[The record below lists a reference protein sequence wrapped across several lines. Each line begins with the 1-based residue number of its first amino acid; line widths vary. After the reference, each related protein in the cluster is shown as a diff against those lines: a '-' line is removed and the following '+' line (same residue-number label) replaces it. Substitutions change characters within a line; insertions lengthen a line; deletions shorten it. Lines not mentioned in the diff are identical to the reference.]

1 MKIALISC
9 YNEGEANSEYTKS
22 LEKEMIAQGHSVEI
36 LVLPFNVLGKTSPA
50 AQKQA
55 DAIIKA
61 YAKRLDNFDFV
72 SIHYE
77 FLLFGCKAKD
87 VLRRV
92 LWLVKACKPH
102 RFSIIF
108 HNFPEG
114 KVYSS
119 LTLKLYKYINKATL
133 RSITQTIFHAVDN
146 NKGLAIVHTFRQ
158 QHFIK
163 LCCPKLKTIVMP
175 LRYEQNDKAKNLI
188 QNFSKNNFI
197 EEKHLSLPKN
207 VKVISIVGTLHPHK
221 DNISV
226 IQALKLLPDN
236 YHLFFFGG
244 MHKLAFS
251 VSPTG
256 LPHIAKA
263 QELVCDLGLEDRVHF
278 MGYQETTEDFQNAC
292 LFSDYIVMP
301 YMENGEGASASAY
314 TALELCH
321 HVFCSRNNCFE
332 ELNLFCTKV
341 GIGSCTFQYDMGNYM
356 ELAEKIKSL
365 PNEKRILENRLK
377 FLECYSITENA
388 QRCIG
393 L

>member
-1 MKIALISC
+1 
-9 YNEGEANSEYTKS
+9 
-22 LEKEMIAQGHSVEI
+22 
-36 LVLPFNVLGKTSPA
+36 
-50 AQKQA
+50 
-55 DAIIKA
+55 
-61 YAKRLDNFDFV
+61 
-72 SIHYE
+72 
-77 FLLFGCKAKD
+77 
-87 VLRRV
+87 
-92 LWLVKACKPH
+92 
-102 RFSIIF
+102 
-108 HNFPEG
+108 
-114 KVYSS
+114 
-119 LTLKLYKYINKATL
+119 
-133 RSITQTIFHAVDN
+133 
-146 NKGLAIVHTFRQ
+146 
-158 QHFIK
+158 
-163 LCCPKLKTIVMP
+163 MP
-175 LRYEQNDKAKNLI
+175 LRYERNDKAKNLI
-188 QNFSKNNFI
+188 QNFSKIDFI

-207 VKVISIVGTLHPHK
+207 VKIVSVVGTLHPHK

-226 IQALKLLPDN
+226 IHALKLLPDN

-251 VSPTG
+251 VAPAG
-256 LPHIAKA
+256 LPYIAKA

-301 YMENGEGASASAY
+301 YTENGEGASAAAY

-332 ELNLFCTKV
+332 ELNLFCANA

-377 FLECYSITENA
+377 FLENYSITENT
-388 QRCIG
+388 QHCIG